1 MPIYEYKC
9 AECGHTFSVLQP
21 AGAPRT
27 GAVCACCG
35 GKDTKRVLSVFT
47 SSKGDS
53 SCTSTGP
60 FT

>member
-9 AECGHTFSVLQP
+9 AECGGTFCVLQP
-21 AGAPRT
+21 AGARHT

-35 GKDTKRVLSVFT
+35 SNNTRRVVSVFN
-47 SSKGDS
+47 SSKGS
-53 SCTSTGP
+53 GSCTSTGP

>member
-35 GKDTKRVLSVFT
+35 GKDTKRVLSVFGLPPKSWT
-47 SSKGDS
+47 
-53 SCTSTGP
+53 P
-60 FT
+60 QV